1 MKKLLLATLAT
12 AGLTFAT
19 LSGCTQ
25 MPTEKQGISDLRP
38 QLSFKLADEGLRGAR
53 VLVDNLDMGTV
64 GDYLDGSASLRILPG
79 MHVVRVELNGRAIV
93 DEKIYTGD
101 GVNRSI
107 LVK

>member
-1 MKKLLLATLAT
+1 MKKQFLAMLAT
-12 AGLTFAT
+12 AGLAVAA
-19 LSGCTQ
+19 LPGCTQ

-38 QLSFKLADEGLRGAR
+38 QLSFKLADESLRSAR

-64 GDYLDGSASLRILPG
+64 GDYLDGSASLRIVPG
-79 MHVVRVELNGRAIV
+79 THAIRVELGGRSLV
-93 DEKIYTGD
+93 DERIYAGD